1 MRRRL
6 SNRTAI
12 KVVRWLRAPPSTWDT
27 ERSMRRAQRI
37 VLPLRLEFWG
47 RAWTLT
53 AWRELRSDVRV
64 FRVERIENLEVTD
77 RGFRDERGKSYKDY
91 LDAAETPY

>member
-27 ERSMRRAQRI
+27 EHSTRRAQRI
-37 VLPLRLEFWG
+37 VRLLRLEFWG

-53 AWRELRSDVRV
+53 AWRELRTDFRV
-64 FRVERIENLEVTD
+64 FVVDRIENLEATD

-91 LDAAETPY
+91 LDAAETPC